1 MITKKYMEMKNI
13 LKKIVFPVISMGI
26 LFSCADRYEID
37 SQTGKFEKSL
47 TVVSDSVYY
56 FEATSPREVV
66 MSLNSS
72 SAWECISSED
82 WCSVDPASSDMS
94 SLIEDITLTIEE
106 NTESF
111 TERTAT
117 LTFSAQGIGVEKKVE
132 IVQYGLSRLEV
143 GEIEVIAEGGETK
156 TFSVLSNRDYTI
168 TTSADWLNISP
179 MNGTPSDQEQTISV
193 TASSNAGQEKRS
205 AVVLIK
211 TNDQQKELVV
221 NQAGIGF
228 EIDGE
233 KTRYV
238 SQTGSSL
245 EVNLVTTSSWSV
257 VIPQSNDWISANV
270 NSGDG
275 DGTVTFTVGE
285 NPGLYQRKSYVYF
298 ETPLASLKDSILIVQ
313 KADPI
318 PFTAEYFVGVP
329 ANSVTFNDDGSATL
343 YAAPG
348 SGSKVLKSTIS
359 DFSYGKYTVYFSD
372 IVIAYTSGTMLMS
385 ITAQDKTYGGISWGA
400 FAKETYT
407 DSWASEYWISDAFGS
422 KIRQRFDN
430 DVLREDIEKFII
442 DVRKSETEGKVDI
455 DFYINDILLKSEQ
468 GNDGFASG
476 DPMILSFW
484 IYNYYDKANPAV
496 FEPISLIYEPY

>member
-66 MSLNSS
+66 MSINAS
-72 SAWECISSED
+72 SAWQCISSED
-82 WCSVDPASSDMS
+82 WCSVDPASSDIS
-94 SLIEDITLTIEE
+94 SLIEEITLSIEE

-111 TERTAT
+111 GERTAI
-117 LTFSAQGIGVEKKVE
+117 LTFSAQGIAEEKKIE

-143 GEIEVIAEGGETK
+143 GEIEVIAEEGGTK
-156 TFSVLSNRDYTI
+156 SFTVLSNRDFTI

-179 MNGTPSDQEQTISV
+179 LNGTPSDQEQTISV

-221 NQAGIGF
+221 NQAGISF

-233 KTRYV
+233 KTVYV
-238 SQTGSSL
+238 PKTESNL

-257 VIPQSNDWISANV
+257 NIPQASDWITADV
-270 NSGDG
+270 NSGAG
-275 DGTVTFTVGE
+275 DGTITFTVGE
-285 NPGLYQRKSYVYF
+285 NPGIFQRRSYVYF
-298 ETPLASLKDSILIVQ
+298 ETPLASLKDSILIIQ
-313 KADPI
+313 QADAI

-329 ANSVTFNDDGSATL
+329 ANSVTFNEDGSATL
-343 YAAPG
+343 YAGPG
-348 SGSKVLKSTIS
+348 TGSKVLKSTLS
-359 DFSYGKYTVYFSD
+359 EFSYGKYTVHFSD
-372 IVIAYTSGTMLMS
+372 IVIPYTSGTMLMS
-385 ITAQDKTYGGISWGA
+385 ITTPDKTFGGISWGA
-400 FAKETYT
+400 FAKEAYT

-430 DVLREDIEKFII
+430 DVLREDIEKYVI

-484 IYNYYDKANPAV
+484 IYNFYDKVNPAV